1 MINPQVIV
9 TPPKHSLRNLRK
21 FLPQIKMIAK
31 KEGITKEKEENE
43 EPKKSITA
51 EAIISMFKDEKVNLK
66 V

>member
-1 MINPQVIV
+1 
-9 TPPKHSLRNLRK
+9 
-21 FLPQIKMIAK
+21 MIAK